1 MQYNNHLHKYKK
13 TGFGGTSQHLGSRGR
28 KSLIG
33 DIVNSRPPGGLHK
46 ESLLQK
52 VKRKE
57 GRKERGK
64 EERKEGKERKEKK
77 DSNYIRNVCRLY
89 ANTIPF
95 YEQVGASMGCGI
107 HKREQAKT
115 NILQI
120 RRRASRKCQL

>member
-1 MQYNNHLHKYKK
+1 MMQYNNHLHKYKK

-95 YEQVGASMGCGI
+95 YVRSIQFLKGVAVLELAPPQILRNDCTCCG
-107 HKREQAKT
+107 ET
-115 NILQI
+115 
-120 RRRASRKCQL
+120 S